1 MSEQETSQPTA
12 SMGKVE
18 IYDEVIKTIAGLAA
32 SKVKGVFGLKGG
44 FIEGIKQ
51 ATTGRRDYSAGVEV
65 KRELN
70 GNFSLDLH
78 IIIHYGF
85 KIADVAPAMQQAVR
99 DKVESITGRNVTAVN
114 VHVADIRLPDD
125 IATTESE

>member
-1 MSEQETSQPTA
+1 MSEQETGQAADTL
-12 SMGKVE
+12 GKVE

-32 SKVKGVFGLKGG
+32 SKVNGVFGLKGG

-78 IIIHYGF
+78 IIIHYGH
-85 KIADVAPAMQQAVR
+85 KIADVAPAMQMAVR
-99 DKVESITGRNVTAVN
+99 EKVESLTGRKVTAVN

-125 IATTESE
+125 IASGSE

>member
-1 MSEQETSQPTA
+1 MPEQELKQASTSL
-12 SMGKVE
+12 GKVE

-32 SKVKGVFGLKGG
+32 SKVKGVFSLKGG

-65 KRELN
+65 KREPN

-85 KIADVAPAMQQAVR
+85 KIADVAPAMQEAVR
-99 DKVESITGRNVTAVN
+99 DKVESITGRKVTSVN
-114 VHVADIRLPDD
+114 VHIADIRLPDEISD
-125 IATTESE
+125 DESE